1 MLTDEQLEEF
11 RKIYKAKF
19 GKEITKAEALAKGL
33 PLVNMMK
40 TILLENERQDNLEN
54 NKNK

>member
-11 RKIYKAKF
+11 RKIYKARF

-40 TILLENERQDNLEN
+40 TILLENERQDNLKN